1 MDNLYMRKERL
12 INLYKQEEHSLMKEF
27 EEMKRQE
34 QLDEFEHQEEFICQF
49 KMESKQIH
57 DDTVKRAEQQRI
69 NSSNA
74 VQMERMSLENVKT
87 AN

>member
-1 MDNLYMRKERL
+1 
-12 INLYKQEEHSLMKEF
+12 
-27 EEMKRQE
+27 
-34 QLDEFEHQEEFICQF
+34 
-49 KMESKQIH
+49 MESKQIH

-69 NSSNA
+69 NSTNA